1 MTQSITVLDANVPLK
16 MNLWTKSF
24 LIALALSIG
33 VHVVLLFIRKNEE
46 DLKEKHTK
54 APMLVV
60 LVNSKSNLAPQ
71 APKKLAQYDLNG
83 GGQEADA
90 IVASALAESN
100 PQISQRLESL
110 EKEQTRLLA
119 LLRKKQANPLDASI
133 GKSEQSLKDQDPLEA
148 ELAKRL
154 IRESQRPRKAIFTS
168 TSAKAVVYAEY
179 YDLMKTK
186 VEKYGTTYFPRR
198 DNQPLYG
205 NLVIMVSVNSLGKIM
220 AIPQIERSSGNAD
233 LDRQAIAIVNAS
245 GPFGPFPSKM
255 ARQIDVIDWIATF
268 DFVQGQGNK
277 IQLELNMTKDK
288 P

>member
-1 MTQSITVLDANVPLK
+1 MAQSITMLDANVPLK

-33 VHVVLLFIRKNEE
+33 VHVVLLFMRKNEE

-154 IRESQRPRKAIFTS
+154 IREIQRPRKAIFTS

-179 YDLMKTK
+179 YDLMKSK

>member
-1 MTQSITVLDANVPLK
+1 
-16 MNLWTKSF
+16 
-24 LIALALSIG
+24 
-33 VHVVLLFIRKNEE
+33 
-46 DLKEKHTK
+46 
-54 APMLVV
+54 
-60 LVNSKSNLAPQ
+60 
-71 APKKLAQYDLNG
+71 
-83 GGQEADA
+83 
-90 IVASALAESN
+90 
-100 PQISQRLESL
+100 
-110 EKEQTRLLA
+110 

>member
-1 MTQSITVLDANVPLK
+1 MAQSITMLDANVPLK

-33 VHVVLLFIRKNEE
+33 VHVVLLFMRKNEE

-179 YDLMKTK
+179 YDLMKSK

>member
-33 VHVVLLFIRKNEE
+33 VHVVLLFMRKNEE

>member
-1 MTQSITVLDANVPLK
+1 MAQSITMLDANVPLK

-33 VHVVLLFIRKNEE
+33 VHVVLLFMRKNEE